1 MIYPSDAPFHKGR
14 QQLSV
19 VKTDVVEAESL
30 VRDLAETEAAINPGD
45 FAGKSPC
52 VYFKLPYIPQCEPF
66 KELRKLILRVKE
78 STGLRAYFKGVV
90 AIEVTEW
97 IGHEQEEYFTVIL
110 KYLYDHR
117 DNWVSALVLNNPTE
131 NQLHR
136 FTVACAKYI
145 SPRLYDACLF
155 TDKAILVER
164 IRKLVSTLDGVID
177 QHAAEELAAILMR
190 ENLKH
195 CRSLSLVER
204 VVEDAIM
211 ISEEKAITAAS
222 IAEIMG
228 NPYSTIAL
236 LAGQF
241 IGGQRSVSYEAEQ
254 LHIRG

>member
-1 MIYPSDAPFHKGR
+1 MIDLSNVPFRKGR
-14 QQLSV
+14 QQISV
-19 VKTDVVEAESL
+19 IQTDVMEAESL
-30 VRDLAETEAAINPGD
+30 IRSMAEAEAVINPAA

-78 STGLRAYFKGVV
+78 CTGLRAYFKGVV

-117 DNWVSALVLNNPTE
+117 DNWVNALILNNPTE
-131 NQLHR
+131 AQLHR
-136 FTVACAKYI
+136 FTTACARYI
-145 SPRLYDACLF
+145 SPRLYDVCLF
-155 TDKAILVER
+155 ADQTDLVER
-164 IRKLVSTLDGVID
+164 IRDIVSSHEGIID
-177 QHAAEELAAILMR
+177 HHAAEELATILMGD
-190 ENLKH
+190 NLKH
-195 CRSLSLVER
+195 CRSLSLIER
-204 VVEDAIM
+204 VVEDTTLV
-211 ISEEKAITAAS
+211 SEDKTITSAS
-222 IAEIMG
+222 IAEVMK

-241 IGGQRSVSYEAEQ
+241 NRSQRSAIYEAEQ